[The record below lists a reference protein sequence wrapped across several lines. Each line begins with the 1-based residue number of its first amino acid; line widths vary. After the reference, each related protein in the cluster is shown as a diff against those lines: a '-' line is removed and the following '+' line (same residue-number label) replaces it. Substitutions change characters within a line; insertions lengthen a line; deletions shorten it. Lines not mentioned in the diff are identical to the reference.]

1 MKSSTYKW
9 IIGCLVGVVVI
20 LITYSILSENDILC
34 ISFTEAL
41 SMASTLSSLILSVIA
56 MLYTYY
62 SGRDAQN
69 IYVQIQSTIKEIDVQ
84 VGKVSDDTKK
94 NSETLARIT
103 DDVRNIISAITL
115 SSEALDTIQKENI
128 SENDRRE
135 AAVVIEKSKNSMMM
149 FLKKMQEDEQKEK
162 N

>member
-9 IIGCLVGVVVI
+9 IIGCLLGIIVI
-20 LITYSILSENDILC
+20 LITYLILSENGIIC
-34 ISFTEAL
+34 VSFADAV

-69 IYVQIQSTIKEIDVQ
+69 IYVQIQRTIKEINGQ
-84 VGKVSDDTKK
+84 VEKVSEDTKK
-94 NSETLARIT
+94 NSETLSRIT
-103 DDVRNIISAITL
+103 DGVQNIISAVAS
-115 SSEALDTIQKENI
+115 SSEALDTIQKENV

-135 AAVVIEKSKNSMMM
+135 AVEVIEKSKNSMMM
-149 FLKKMQEDEQKEK
+149 FLKKMQEDE
-162 N
+162 

>member
-9 IIGCLVGVVVI
+9 IIGCLLGIIVI
-20 LITYSILSENDILC
+20 LITYLILSENDILC
-34 ISFTEAL
+34 ISFADAL

-103 DDVRNIISAITL
+103 DGVQNIIGAITL

-149 FLKKMQEDEQKEK
+149 FLKKMQEDE
-162 N
+162 